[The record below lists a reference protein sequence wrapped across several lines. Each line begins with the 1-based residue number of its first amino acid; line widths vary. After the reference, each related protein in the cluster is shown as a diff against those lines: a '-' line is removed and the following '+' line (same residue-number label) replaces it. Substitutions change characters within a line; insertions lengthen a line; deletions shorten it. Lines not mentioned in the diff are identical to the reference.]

1 MTTWTEPLDTQA
13 RREGAVRDLLDRLAE
28 VPGDRD
34 AVVDGERVLTFDQLR
49 AGAVQVARDLIGRG
63 IGRERVVALCMP
75 RGADLVLGLIGTLT
89 AGAAYLPVD
98 PSLPA
103 ERRRHMLEDAGADLA
118 VVSCTADGGNHEQC
132 GRADGAAAQTV
143 ALCRIAPERTPAEAG
158 QEPFLPAAVSPGNL
172 AYVIYTSGS
181 TGRPKGVEV
190 ARASVSALLADLE
203 DEHLVGPPGG
213 RVGWNASAS
222 FDASVQQWVRLCR
235 GDTVV
240 TLDDQTRSDPAAMA
254 RLIDE
259 RALTDLDITP
269 SHADLLLDHL
279 EEHLSPDRAAGP
291 LTLLIGG
298 EPISPPLWQRL
309 SAMGAR
315 GSIRAVN
322 VYGPTE
328 CTVDATAGWIEPSRE
343 PHIGTVLPGLE
354 LRLLDERLRPV
365 HEGDT
370 GEIYLAGHR
379 VARGYRGAPGLTA
392 ERFVPDLVAAD
403 GSRMYRTGD
412 LARRCE
418 DGRLEYLGRGDR
430 QVKLRGFRIEP
441 GEIEGVLGSHPG
453 VAEVVVDLRDLTGG
467 PALVAYYR
475 AHAPGLDRELRD
487 LAAAE
492 LPGYMEPAAYV
503 ELTEF
508 PRTPSGK
515 LDRAALP
522 DPGPAAQDQDRDGT
536 AGAELS
542 AVEQLIAQVWAQ
554 VLGVP
559 VIGAQDDFFRLGGH
573 SLLAIKLVSQVKAR
587 LGVKIPLKAV
597 YENPKLRDLA
607 SVIESQA

>member
-1 MTTWTEPLDTQA
+1 MTVRTETPDTLTRPGIA
-13 RREGAVRDLLDRLAE
+13 ARDLLDRLAE
-28 VPGDRD
+28 VPGTRD
-34 AVVDGERVLTFDQLR
+34 AVIDGDRVLTFRQLR
-49 AGAVQVARDLIGRG
+49 AGAGHIAHELAGRG
-63 IGRERVVALCMP
+63 IGREKVVALCLP
-75 RGADLVLGLIGTLT
+75 RGADLILGLIGTLT
-89 AGAAYLPVD
+89 AGGAYLPVD
-98 PSLPA
+98 PALPA
-103 ERRRHMLEDAGADLA
+103 ERRRHLLDNADADLVIVA
-118 VVSCTADGGNHEQC
+118 CTSVDGGHEEC
-132 GRADGAAAQTV
+132 GSGTD
-143 ALCRIAPERTPAEAG
+143 IAICEITSGITRAEA
-158 QEPFLPAAVSPGNL
+158 ETFLPEAVRPDNL

-190 ARASVSALLADLE
+190 TRGSVSALLRDLE
-203 DEHLVGPPGG
+203 DEHLTGPPGG

-240 TLDDQTRSDPAAMA
+240 TLDEETRSDPASMA
-254 RLIDE
+254 RLIDD

-279 EEHLSPDRAAGP
+279 EERLGAVRRGEP

-298 EPISPPLWQRL
+298 EPISPPLWRRVSRL
-309 SAMGAR
+309 VEAGL
-315 GSIRAVN
+315 IRAVN

-328 CTVDATAGWIEPSRE
+328 CTVDATAGWINSTRE
-343 PHIGTVLPGLE
+343 PHIGHVLPGLE
-354 LRLLDERLRPV
+354 LRLLDQRLNPV
-365 HEGDT
+365 TEGET
-370 GEIYLAGHR
+370 GELYLAGHR
-379 VARGYRGAPGLTA
+379 VARGYRGAPVLTA
-392 ERFVPDLVAAD
+392 ERFVPDVIAAD

-412 LARRCE
+412 LARQLE

-453 VAEVVVDLRDLTGG
+453 VAEVAVDIRDLTGG

-475 AHAPGLDRELRD
+475 TYQEGLVQELRD
-487 LAAAE
+487 LAATE

-522 DPGPAAQDQDRDGT
+522 DPAPVQGGSETSDPN
-536 AGAELS
+536 LS
-542 AVEQLIAQVWAQ
+542 PVEQLIAEVWSK
-554 VLGVP
+554 VLGISE
-559 VIGAQDDFFRLGGH
+559 IGRDDDFFRLGGH

-597 YENPKLRDLA
+597 YANPKLRDLA
-607 SVIESQA
+607 AVIESED

>member
-1 MTTWTEPLDTQA
+1 MIVRTETLDTPT
-13 RREGAVRDLLDRLAE
+13 RRDTIARDLLDRLAE
-28 VPGDRD
+28 VPGDRA
-34 AVVDGERVLTFDQLR
+34 AVIDGGRVLTFDRLR
-49 AGAVQVARDLIGRG
+49 AGAGGIARELAERG
-63 IGRERVVALCMP
+63 IGREGVVALCMP

-89 AGAAYLPVD
+89 AGGAYLPVD
-98 PSLPA
+98 PALPA
-103 ERRRHMLEDAGADLA
+103 ERRHHLLDDADADLA
-118 VVSCTADGGNHEQC
+118 LVACTSSDGDHENC
-132 GRADGAAAQTV
+132 GSDTDTAIETV
-143 ALCRIAPERTPAEAG
+143 PVCAITSQGTDTAPFRP
-158 QEPFLPAAVSPGNL
+158 LAVRPDNL

-190 ARASVSALLADLE
+190 SRGSVSALLQDLE
-203 DEHLVGPPGG
+203 DEHLAGPPGG

-235 GDTVV
+235 GDTII
-240 TLDDQTRSDPAAMA
+240 TLDEATRSDPAAMA

-259 RALTDLDITP
+259 HALTDLDITP
-269 SHADLLLDHL
+269 SHADLLLDHM
-279 EEHLSPDRAAGP
+279 EERPDQDQRGEP

-298 EPISPPLWQRL
+298 EPISPPLWRRVSRL
-309 SAMGAR
+309 VEAGL
-315 GSIRAVN
+315 IRAVN

-328 CTVDATAGWIEPSRE
+328 CTVDATAGWINSTRE
-343 PHIGTVLPGLE
+343 PHIGHVLPGLE
-354 LRLLDERLRPV
+354 LRLLDPRLNPV
-365 HEGDT
+365 SEGET

-379 VARGYRGAPGLTA
+379 VARGYRGAPVLTA
-392 ERFVPDLVAAD
+392 ERFVPDVMSAD

-412 LARRCE
+412 LARRME

-430 QVKLRGFRIEP
+430 QIKLRGFRVEP

-453 VAEVVVDLRDLTGG
+453 VAEVAVDIRELAGG
-467 PALVAYYR
+467 PGLVAYYR
-475 AHAPGLDRELRD
+475 TYQDGLLQELRD

-503 ELTEF
+503 ELPEF

-522 DPGPAAQDQDRDGT
+522 DPGPVESGSVDSGLD
-536 AGAELS
+536 LNP
-542 AVEQLIAQVWAQ
+542 VEQLIAEVWAK
-554 VLGVP
+554 VLGVSR
-559 VIGAQDDFFRLGGH
+559 IGREDDFFRLGGH

-597 YENPKLRDLA
+597 YENPKLCDLA
-607 SVIESQA
+607 AVIDSGA